1 MKNVKKKKLKTVF
14 MFYNGHVGSTKNIKR
29 NEEEEEE

>member
-1 MKNVKKKKLKTVF
+1 MTNVKKKLKTVF
-14 MFYNGHVGSTKNIKR
+14 MFYNGPVGLTKNIKI